1 MLKEISITDISGF
14 KIGSAENK
22 EAMTGCTVFLSEK
35 GALCGADVRGGAPA
49 SRENALLNPMAS
61 NDAVNA
67 VVLSG
72 GSAFG
77 LSSADGV
84 MKYLEERNIGFP
96 TADGVVPIVC
106 ASCLYDLGI
115 GDKTIR
121 PDAQMGYQAC
131 LNSENN
137 LFQEGSF
144 GAGCGATVGKVM
156 GMDHAMKTGQGC
168 YAMQLGD
175 LMVGAFV
182 ALNAVGDI
190 YDPANGQKIAGI
202 RDPETHKWISAEEAL
217 YALQDPN
224 LFHQNTTIGVIL
236 TNADLS
242 KSDLTKVSGM
252 AHDGYARCIR
262 PVHTMF
268 DGDTIYTLSTRTVK
282 ADVSVVGTLAA
293 SVMEKAIL
301 RAAQPDK
308 LF

>member
-1 MLKEISITDISGF
+1 MLKQIRITDIPGF
-14 KIGSAENK
+14 KIGCTENQK
-22 EAMTGCTVFLSEK
+22 AMTGCTVFLSDK

-49 SRENALLNPMAS
+49 SRENALLNPLAS

-106 ASCLYDLGI
+106 ASCLYDLSI
-115 GDKTIR
+115 GDKTVR
-121 PDAQMGYQAC
+121 PDSAMGYQAC
-131 LNSENN
+131 INAEEN
-137 LFQEGSF
+137 LFKEGSY
-144 GAGCGATVGKVM
+144 GAGCGATIGKVR
-156 GMDHAMKTGQGC
+156 GMKYAMKAGQAS
-168 YAMQLGD
+168 YACQLGD

-182 ALNAVGDI
+182 ALNAVGDVFN
-190 YDPANGQKIAGI
+190 PENGHKIAGMHH
-202 RDPETHKWISAEEAL
+202 PETMEWISAEEAL
-217 YALQDPN
+217 YSLADPD

-268 DGDTIYTLSTRTVK
+268 DGDTIYTLSTRSVK
-282 ADVSVVGTLAA
+282 ADVNIVGTLAA
-293 SVMEKAIL
+293 AVMEKAIL
-301 RAAQPDK
+301 KAAKPDK

>member
-131 LNSENN
+131 LNSEKN

>member
-1 MLKEISITDISGF
+1 MLKEIRITDIPGF
-14 KIGSAENK
+14 QIGCTENQT
-22 EAMTGCTVFLSEK
+22 AMTGCTVFISEK

-49 SRENALLNPMAS
+49 SRENALLNPLAS

-106 ASCLYDLGI
+106 ASCLYDLSI
-115 GDKTIR
+115 GDKTVR
-121 PDAQMGYQAC
+121 PDSAMGYQAC
-131 LNSENN
+131 INAEKN
-137 LFQEGSF
+137 LFKEGSY
-144 GAGCGATVGKVM
+144 GAGCGATIGKVR
-156 GMDHAMKTGQGC
+156 GMKYAMKAGQAS
-168 YAMQLGD
+168 YACQLGD

-182 ALNAVGDI
+182 ALNAVGDVFN
-190 YDPANGQKIAGI
+190 PENGQKIAGMH
-202 RDPETHKWISAEEAL
+202 DPETTEWISAEEAL
-217 YALQDPN
+217 YSLADPD

-236 TNADLS
+236 TNADLF

-268 DGDTIYTLSTRTVK
+268 DGDTIYTLSTRSVK
-282 ADVSVVGTLAA
+282 ADVNIVGTLAA
-293 SVMEKAIL
+293 TVMEKAIL
-301 RAAQPDK
+301 KAAKPDK